1 MNLSH
6 TEYSGLTLIQFSNT
20 SGSKKH
26 YQHVTSDGAQVGE
39 LYPTK
44 DQALHDTVD
53 YAYRAGWMPKH
64 MERAYNEYSDYI
76 FHLEKADGSKYDV
89 YEFHVKDL
97 SWAVDSVVRK
107 NSDLVSM
114 RFKKVKKTN

>member
-1 MNLSH
+1 
-6 TEYSGLTLIQFSNT
+6 
-20 SGSKKH
+20 
-26 YQHVTSDGAQVGE
+26 
-39 LYPTK
+39 
-44 DQALHDTVD
+44 
-53 YAYRAGWMPKH
+53 

-114 RFKKVKKTN
+114 RFEKVKKTN